1 MSTTF
6 DTLKQIVIDKFDIE
20 AAKVLPEATLESLG
34 LDSLDTFDMIFSA
47 EETFN
52 IKVPNS
58 EVDIKTVED
67 VVNLIERLVKEQA
80 PAA

>member
-20 AAKVLPEATLESLG
+20 AEKIVPEATLESLG

-67 VVNLIERLVKEQA
+67 VVNLIDRLVKEQA
-80 PAA
+80 SAA

>member
-1 MSTTF
+1 MSTAF

-20 AAKVLPEATLESLG
+20 AAKILPEATLESLG

-67 VVNLIERLVKEQA
+67 VVNLIDRLVKEQA

>member
-20 AAKVLPEATLESLG
+20 AAKILPEATLESLG
-34 LDSLDTFDMIFSA
+34 LDSLYTFDMIFSA

-67 VVNLIERLVKEQA
+67 VVNLIDRLVKEQA

>member
-67 VVNLIERLVKEQA
+67 VVNLIDRLVKEQA

>member
-20 AAKVLPEATLESLG
+20 TEKIVPEATLESLG

-67 VVNLIERLVKEQA
+67 VVNLIDRLVKEQA

>member
-20 AAKVLPEATLESLG
+20 AAKVVPEATLESLG

-67 VVNLIERLVKEQA
+67 VVNLIDRLVKEQA

>member
-20 AAKVLPEATLESLG
+20 AEKIVPEATLESLG

-47 EETFN
+47 EETFS

-67 VVNLIERLVKEQA
+67 VVNLIDRLVKEQA

>member
-20 AAKVLPEATLESLG
+20 AAKILPEATLESLG

-67 VVNLIERLVKEQA
+67 VVNLIDRLVKEQA

>member
-20 AAKVLPEATLESLG
+20 AAKILPEATLESLG
-34 LDSLDTFDMIFSA
+34 LDSLNTFDMIFSA

-67 VVNLIERLVKEQA
+67 VVNLIDRLVKEQA

>member
-6 DTLKQIVIDKFDIE
+6 ETLKQIVIDKFDIE
-20 AAKVLPEATLESLG
+20 AAKILPEATLESLG

-52 IKVPNS
+52 IKVPNA

-67 VVNLIERLVKEQA
+67 VVNLIDRLVKEQA

>member
-6 DTLKQIVIDKFDIE
+6 DTLKQIVVDKFDIE
-20 AAKVLPEATLESLG
+20 AEKIVPEATLESLG

-67 VVNLIERLVKEQA
+67 VVNLIDRLVKEQA
-80 PAA
+80 SAA